1 MSEDALVI
9 EPHGTTLWLII
20 NRPERRNAMNE
31 DVLARLS
38 QALNRAAD
46 APSVRALVI
55 TGVGEKAFCSGA
67 DLSAGAPGFNQG
79 VDTPTTSFGRF
90 ARAARNFPKPLIA
103 RINGDCLAGGMGLLA
118 LCDMALAADHA
129 RFGLPEARLG
139 LFPMQ
144 VSVWLRRLIA
154 PRHLRALALTG
165 AMISAAKARDIGLLN
180 EIMPTVELDAAVAAL
195 STQLASMS
203 PQALQR
209 GKFALNAME
218 DMNFEAALAFAE
230 AQITLAAQ
238 TADAREGIAAF
249 TGRRAPGWV
258 SGME

>member
-1 MSEDALVI
+1 MSEDGLLI
-9 EPHGTTLWLII
+9 EQRGSAVWLII

-31 DVLARLS
+31 DILARLS
-38 QALNRAAD
+38 QALTQAAD
-46 APSVRALVI
+46 DPSVRALVI
-55 TGVGEKAFCSGA
+55 TGAGEKAFCSGA

-90 ARAARNFPKPLIA
+90 ARAARNVPKPLVA

-144 VSVWLRRLIA
+144 VSVWLRRLVA

-180 EIMPTVELDAAVAAL
+180 DIMPTGELDAAVEAL
-195 STQLASMS
+195 CAQLAAMS

-238 TADAREGIAAF
+238 TADAREGLAAF
-249 TGRRAPGWV
+249 AGRRAPRWMADGD
-258 SGME
+258 

>member
-1 MSEDALVI
+1 MSEDSLLI
-9 EPHGTTLWLII
+9 EPHGSALWLII
-20 NRPERRNAMNE
+20 NRPERRNAINE

-38 QALNRAAD
+38 QAMTSAANE
-46 APSVRALVI
+46 PSVRALVI

-79 VDTPTTSFGRF
+79 IDTPTTSFGRF
-90 ARAARNFPKPLIA
+90 ARAARNFPKPLVA

-118 LCDMALAADHA
+118 LCDLAIAVDHA

-165 AMISAAKARDIGLLN
+165 AMISATKAQDIGLIN
-180 EIMPTVELDAAVAAL
+180 EIMPTGGLDAAIEAL
-195 STQLASMS
+195 CAQLAAMS

-249 TGRRAPGWV
+249 AGRRVPGWA
-258 SGME
+258 SG